1 MGRII
6 EGYWDCPYCSTKG
19 IRGREQVCPNCGRTR
34 DGNTKFYMK
43 DKNTYEGDAFKSRG
57 ADWYCDYCGSYNP
70 SDKETCIACGAAK
83 GTKKYRTKEYSE
95 ADIPTSG
102 ESKEKTWY
110 DESDDVVSKTNS
122 SDNEFNGG
130 KIDNSRK
137 SSPLTRVNKKKV
149 VIASIAVLLAILSL
163 FAIFIP
169 KTKTIT
175 VTEKHWQYDIEI
187 EENKLVEESDW
198 SVPTD
203 AVEVL
208 RQQREI
214 HHYDH
219 VLDHYETVQVQK
231 SRQVL
236 DGYDTYY
243 SYHDNGN
250 GSFEEVEHQTPRYR
264 TEYYT
269 ETEQRPVY
277 RDDPVYQTKYYY
289 TIWRWVYNRTETASG
304 VNNDPY
310 WPEYTLAEKERVGKQ
325 TKDYSVKGMVKN
337 KEKTYSCSEEIWNA
351 LPLNQSVSVK
361 VSAGNITEIKQ

>member
-1 MGRII
+1 MNRQFPYITEDDIIGEEINQKEGRKMKI
-6 EGYWDCPYCSTKG
+6 EVNLENLTQE
-19 IRGREQVCPNCGRTR
+19 EQ
-34 DGNTKFYMK
+34 
-43 DKNTYEGDAFKSRG
+43 EQFKALVEKANKPR
-57 ADWYCDYCGSYNP
+57 N
-70 SDKETCIACGAAK
+70 
-83 GTKKYRTKEYSE
+83 

-110 DESDDVVSKTNS
+110 DESDDAVSKTNS

-130 KIDNSRK
+130 KTDNSRK

-219 VLDHYETVQVQK
+219 VLDH
-231 SRQVL
+231 
-236 DGYDTYY
+236 
-243 SYHDNGN
+243 
-250 GSFEEVEHQTPRYR
+250 
-264 TEYYT
+264 
-269 ETEQRPVY
+269 
-277 RDDPVYQTKYYY
+277 PVYQTKYYY

-304 VNNDPY
+304 INNDPY

-351 LPLNQSVSVK
+351 LPLNQSASVK